1 MSYFLIQSFFIFL
14 GGVTY
19 DEKDYRYGSQVLLN
33 KLYLIL
39 NGEFSNSIF
48 DSFLTI
54 EYFGLIFIFP
64 AYLFAHLLR
73 VNSPEFINNYFLSED
88 SLYYFLTHIFLN
100 IFTTIFLYFSY
111 KLLRRIKSKDF
122 ALFFIIFLILTPSFS
137 GHALFNFKDV
147 PYLFCLLIFK
157 LYFLSL
163 DSFDNKNLAT
173 SGILLGI
180 CALTRINAYLFI
192 SFFLVVYFLHHKF
205 ILKDKKIK
213 LNSNQIVRI
222 FLYSF
227 LTLYLLSPQGWV
239 SPVTYFYET
248 FNHQFFHKWDG
259 TTLTNGEFVNAQN
272 MTSTYLYNW
281 FLVKLPIIY
290 ILSFLLILIF
300 FKELK
305 KDFLLFYSFTLIS
318 TVFVCF
324 SILRPTAYDGIRHF
338 LFLIPYFV
346 YIFISTCYII
356 SDNFK
361 INIMVFFLVSGCY
374 LLFTQFGL
382 QNMRYTYFNETI
394 NIESIAYHCEESIDG
409 CGEWT
414 TDYWGFSGKKIG
426 SSLTNHLEPGSTI
439 LICKPYHSFD
449 SYINTNVFN
458 LTRSGKEYE
467 RFYTLSFHRPRE
479 NQDSC
484 FFYIEN
490 IDPDCKLVRE
500 YKKRIRSKHLTLG
513 YLNICT
519 LNK

>member
-100 IFTTIFLYFSY
+100 IFITIFLYFSY

-163 DSFDNKNLAT
+163 DSFDNKNLAA

-192 SFFLVVYFLHHKF
+192 SFFWSYIFYIINSFL
-205 ILKDKKIK
+205 KIK
-213 LNSNQIVRI
+213 
-222 FLYSF
+222 
-227 LTLYLLSPQGWV
+227 
-239 SPVTYFYET
+239 
-248 FNHQFFHKWDG
+248 K
-259 TTLTNGEFVNAQN
+259 
-272 MTSTYLYNW
+272 
-281 FLVKLPIIY
+281 
-290 ILSFLLILIF
+290 
-300 FKELK
+300 
-305 KDFLLFYSFTLIS
+305 
-318 TVFVCF
+318 
-324 SILRPTAYDGIRHF
+324 
-338 LFLIPYFV
+338 
-346 YIFISTCYII
+346 
-356 SDNFK
+356 
-361 INIMVFFLVSGCY
+361 
-374 LLFTQFGL
+374 
-382 QNMRYTYFNETI
+382 
-394 NIESIAYHCEESIDG
+394 
-409 CGEWT
+409 
-414 TDYWGFSGKKIG
+414 
-426 SSLTNHLEPGSTI
+426 
-439 LICKPYHSFD
+439 
-449 SYINTNVFN
+449 
-458 LTRSGKEYE
+458 
-467 RFYTLSFHRPRE
+467 
-479 NQDSC
+479 
-484 FFYIEN
+484 
-490 IDPDCKLVRE
+490 
-500 YKKRIRSKHLTLG
+500 
-513 YLNICT
+513 
-519 LNK
+519 